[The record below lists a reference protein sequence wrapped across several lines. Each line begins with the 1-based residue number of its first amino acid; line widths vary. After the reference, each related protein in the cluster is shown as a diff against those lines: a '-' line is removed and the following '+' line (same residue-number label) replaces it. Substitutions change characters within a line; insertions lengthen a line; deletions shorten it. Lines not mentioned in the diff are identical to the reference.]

1 MKRRTRR
8 GITIASW
15 AAVLAAVLSTAGL
28 RHLRRPSSTPSSGR
42 AVATVRRAVAF
53 DVSPPLASLR
63 DAGTRLEPA
72 QCGELAGRCGESP
85 GDVGA
90 QVREPAGHAAG
101 ERARVGPAS
110 AVVEQTTQGRRPA
123 AALVAHFDGLGV
135 GFEGPQG
142 AATVRNPSD
151 NSLAVG
157 PNHIVQI
164 VNSRLAVFTKKGKVF
179 DTTGRVLYG
188 AVATNTVFA
197 GFGGQ
202 CELRNNGDAVVRY
215 DQLAER
221 WLYVMPIFS
230 RPPNE
235 PKGPYSMCYAL
246 STGADP
252 LGPYHRYEFKR
263 PLFPDYPRP
272 AVWPDGYYVPSSTSD
287 DFIQKHACVVE
298 RGKMLQGLPAKEQ
311 CIVIDG
317 VNFLNN
323 ADIDGQGLPPA
334 GAPNIM
340 MAAGGAQLMK
350 NFEDDGIYAWKFHV
364 DWENPANTGLSGPAK
379 IPVAPY
385 HYLCN
390 GQLTSCV
397 PQPDTSR
404 RLDAQGDKIM
414 QRLVYRNAGG
424 HQSIV
429 ALHSVN
435 SGVHG
440 GGVRWYEFRL
450 NGRGD
455 PILHQQ
461 GTYAPDS
468 FYRWMGSI
476 GIDRQ
481 GNIGMGYSF
490 GGTPNYPGQRFA
502 ARLADDRPGML
513 TLHET
518 VLVEGEASQKNT
530 IRWEDYTTT
539 AMDPGDDCTFWY
551 VGDYLRSG
559 AASYSSR
566 IGAFRVPGCLRG
578 TVTGSSFFDRNHDGA
593 RQPDEPGLAGW
604 QVDFAGGRSG
614 SLTTDADGTFDT
626 WLPADPAYAD
636 PVYTFAAK
644 VSHQPA
650 WTRTGTREGPA
661 GRGAL
666 AWNGESYRVRLL
678 DLDFVT
684 GVNFGN
690 VCVVK
695 NRGGADYHFWSGL
708 GGRTVLAAREPT
720 WRALVD
726 SVLHLANADGSRF
739 IVPRT
744 GADALELFQAW
755 LREAAAARAP
765 HGVSSQLA
773 VTALNV
779 AFGRQDGNATLSDPG
794 AGDWPTISALTG
806 RVSSHIASQP
816 DAARADA
823 WRVDAERYRV
833 LLERLNANT
842 ALVTPSSPSSC
853 PRPF

>member
-1 MKRRTRR
+1 MEQTSQGQRP
-8 GITIASW
+8 
-15 AAVLAAVLSTAGL
+15 AAVL
-28 RHLRRPSSTPSSGR
+28 
-42 AVATVRRAVAF
+42 VAY
-53 DVSPPLASLR
+53 
-63 DAGTRLEPA
+63 
-72 QCGELAGRCGESP
+72 
-85 GDVGA
+85 
-90 QVREPAGHAAG
+90 
-101 ERARVGPAS
+101 
-110 AVVEQTTQGRRPA
+110 
-123 AALVAHFDGLGV
+123 FDGLGV

-164 VNSRLAVFTKKGKVF
+164 VNSRLAVFTKKGKLF
-179 DTTGRVLYG
+179 DTTGKVLYG
-188 AVATNTVFA
+188 AVATNTLFA

-298 RGKMLQGLPAKEQ
+298 RAKMLQGLPATEQ

-323 ADIDGQGLPPA
+323 ADIDGQGLPPV

-340 MAAGGAQLMK
+340 MAAGGAQLLK

-390 GQLTSCV
+390 GQLTNCV
-397 PQPDTSR
+397 PQPDTTR

-414 QRLVYRNAGG
+414 QRLVYRNVGG
-424 HQSIV
+424 RESIV

-435 SGVHG
+435 SRAHG

-450 NGRGD
+450 DANGD
-455 PILHQQ
+455 PKLHQQ

-468 FYRWMGSI
+468 FYRWMGSV

-502 ARLADDRPGML
+502 ARLADDPPGVL

-518 VLVEGEASQKNT
+518 VLVQGEASQKNT
-530 IRWEDYTTT
+530 LRWEDYTTT

-566 IGAFRVPGCLRG
+566 IGGFRVPGCLRG
-578 TVTGSSFFDRNHDGA
+578 TVTGSSFFDRNHDGL
-593 RQPDEPGLAGW
+593 REPDEPGLPGW
-604 QVDFAGGRSG
+604 RVDFAGGRSG
-614 SLTTDADGTFDT
+614 ALATDANGTFDT
-626 WLPADPAYAD
+626 WLPADPAVAD
-636 PVYTFAAK
+636 PVYVFTARA
-644 VSHQPA
+644 SHQPA
-650 WTRTGTREGPA
+650 WARTVARA
-661 GRGAL
+661 GEAGHGAL
-666 AWNGESYRVRLL
+666 APDGESYRVRLK
-678 DLDFVT
+678 DRDFVT

-695 NRGGADYHFWSGL
+695 NRGGADFRFWSGSR
-708 GGRTVLAAREPT
+708 GRSVLAARDPA

-726 SVLHLANADGSRF
+726 SVLHLASADGPRF
-739 IVPRT
+739 TVSRT
-744 GADALELFQAW
+744 GADALDVFQAW
-755 LREAAAARAP
+755 LRRADESGASYNLSRHLAATAF
-765 HGVSSQLA
+765 S
-773 VTALNV
+773 VT
-779 AFGRQDGNATLSDPG
+779 FGKQDGHATVRDPV
-794 AGDWPTISALTG
+794 AGDWPTISTLVS
-806 RVSSHIASQP
+806 RVSSHIAP
-816 DAARADA
+816 HLDAAADA
-823 WRVDAERYRV
+823 AWHGIAEKYM
-833 LLERLNANT
+833 LLLVRLNTNT
-842 ALVTPSSPSSC
+842 ADVTPSSPSGC